1 MTGDHLTSMCLTGG
15 EWFDVEKGVFER
27 RDVVVE
33 EGRVTDGDGDGLPQ
47 IDASGCVVMPG
58 LIDMHVHAFEGT
70 LHRPNP
76 DDIGWARG
84 ATTVA
89 DGGSV
94 GWTTFDLFRG
104 VIAASR
110 TRLFCWLNLS
120 SIGILDNRIPELLLA
135 PLVDPAGAA
144 ECAVQHRDHIVGLKA
159 RLSTYACG
167 GNALNVLDQLLEAG
181 EQAELPVMI
190 HVGETLVPLP
200 EIVARL
206 RPGDVV
212 THCYTRARNNIFD
225 PASGR
230 VFEEIHAARARG
242 VLFDVGRG
250 GAIHFTP
257 ETARAAL
264 EDGFPPDIISSD
276 VSDRT
281 APEPTF
287 GVLSTVSEMVECGMD
302 EVAAFRAAT
311 ETPARAIGRPEL
323 IDPTAAPGGS
333 DLSIIERRT
342 SNVDRWGRYAPRAV
356 VIAGRHFTCGG

>member
-1 MTGDHLTSMCLTGG
+1 MAGEPLTSMCLSGG
-15 EWFDVEKGVFER
+15 DWLDLDRRVIER
-27 RDVVVE
+27 RDVVIE
-33 EGRVTDGDGDGLPQ
+33 QGRVTDGDGSGLPQ
-47 IDASGCVVMPG
+47 VDVSGCLVSPG

-70 LHRPNP
+70 LHRPSP
-76 DDIGWARG
+76 DDIGWRRS

-94 GWTTFDLFRG
+94 GWTTFDLFRDR
-104 VIAASR
+104 IDASR

-135 PLVDPAGAA
+135 PLVDPGGAA
-144 ECAVQHRDHIVGLKA
+144 ECAIRNRDHIVGLKA

-167 GNALNVLDQLLEAG
+167 GNALHVLDRLLEAG
-181 EQAELPVMI
+181 RQADLPVMI

-225 PASGR
+225 PATGR
-230 VFEEIHAARARG
+230 VHDEIHPPRARG
-242 VLFDVGRG
+242 VLFDIGRG
-250 GAIHFTP
+250 GSVHFAP

-276 VSDRT
+276 VADRT
-281 APEPTF
+281 ALDPTF
-287 GVLSTVSEMVECGMD
+287 GVLSTIATMVDSGMD
-302 EVAAFRAAT
+302 EIEAFRAAT
-311 ETPARAIGRPEL
+311 VAPANAIGRPEL
-323 IDPTAAPGGS
+323 VDPAAAPGGS
-333 DLSIIERRT
+333 DLSIIERPT
-342 SNVDRWGRYAPRAV
+342 SQAGWRRYAPRAV
-356 VIAGRHFTCGG
+356 VVGGRYFS